1 MANAFQTERE
11 LERFQNNSLKLS
23 LEKLLKITPQNDSQK
38 ELHGKLLHQ
47 AVEQSN
53 LEYSKE
59 LFERAATATQS
70 DQVKKLLE
78 EIANFE
84 DAVAPHATM
93 RRDLEAAKKKLRKF
107 PKICCEYSDKAQNIP
122 PLSLNLHTGLEMKDQ
137 AEMAFY
143 LYEMAG
149 VLLLSGD
156 KEQFFSL
163 YRGLPQN
170 IKEAFNIL
178 THNMGACLNEF
189 SITVDLTLAYTF
201 SRKLAEAAIRVGY
214 FVANGDDL
222 GDSASEEV
230 SRMERELPEYM
241 EATAD
246 SDIIQAQFA

>member
-1 MANAFQTERE
+1 MANAFQTERQ
-11 LERFQNNSLKLS
+11 LERFQNNSLKPS
-23 LEKLLKITPQNDSQK
+23 LERLLEITPQTDSQK

-47 AVEQSN
+47 TIEQNN
-53 LEYSKE
+53 LEYSRE
-59 LFERAATATQS
+59 LIERAATATKPA
-70 DQVKKLLE
+70 QVKKLLE
-78 EIANFE
+78 EIASFE
-84 DAVAPHATM
+84 DAVAPQAAM

-107 PKICCEYSDKAQNIP
+107 PKICCEYSEKAQKIP
-122 PLSLNLHTGLEMKDQ
+122 PLNFNLHSNLEKKDQ

-163 YRGLPQN
+163 YGGLPQD

-189 SITVDLTLAYTF
+189 SITVDLTLAYSL